1 MYEYSYYTGIGVA
14 GIIISLIVGLGAAIG
29 LAFIP
34 ATMARKKGYS
44 YGGFWA
50 FGFFLFVPA
59 IIVAA
64 VIEDKNRPAYPPYGQ
79 PYQQPGAPPY
89 GQPYQQPGQPPYDQP
104 YQQPGQPYQQPNA
117 QPAANCPS
125 CSAPVSG
132 TDAFCPSCGTR
143 VK

>member
-1 MYEYSYYTGIGVA
+1 MPDYYYGPSIAVV
-14 GIIISLIVGLGAAIG
+14 IISWIIGLGIAIG

-34 ATMARKKGYS
+34 ANMARKKGYS

-50 FGFFLFVPA
+50 FGFFLFIPA

-64 VIEDKNRPAYPPYGQ
+64 VIEDKTQPRYQQPYQPYGQ
-79 PYQQPGAPPY
+79 PPY
-89 GQPYQQPGQPPYDQP
+89 GQPYQQPGQPPYGQPPYGQPQQP
-104 YQQPGQPYQQPNA
+104 YA
-117 QPAANCPS
+117 QPAPAASCPS
-125 CSAPVSG
+125 CGAPVSG